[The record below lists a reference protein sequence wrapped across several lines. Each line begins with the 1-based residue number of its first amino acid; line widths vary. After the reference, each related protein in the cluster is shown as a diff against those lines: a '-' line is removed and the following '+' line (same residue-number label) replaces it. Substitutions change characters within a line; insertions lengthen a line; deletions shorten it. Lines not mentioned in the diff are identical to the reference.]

1 MAPLIASTVV
11 QHQKSIWN
19 IGEAKMDYNIL
30 VFNCGSSSLK
40 YKVYQVG
47 HADQIDQIASG
58 IAHRV
63 GVKSQ
68 EASFIEN
75 HYHGITEKLV
85 QPFDTHRKAASLCVR
100 CLHNAGIV
108 IDVVGHRFV
117 HGGTI
122 FKESTMI
129 TKERMKDLRDCLPLA
144 PIHNPNSMSVI
155 EMCVEELPGL
165 PQYVCCDTMFHTS
178 IPAKAYSYALPQNI
192 VKRFGFRKIGYHGL
206 SYQFVTDAAAR
217 FLKTPKEDLKMI
229 ICHLGTGGSSVA
241 AVDSGKSVETSMGYS
256 SLTGLIMNTRVGDLD
271 PMIPVELIQS
281 GYTMDEIVQ
290 LLYKESG
297 LIGISGYS
305 SDIRDLIAHHSDTG
319 DENCGLAIEMYVHR
333 LRHYIGAYLAILGG
347 LDALIFT
354 DDVGIQGWQI
364 RGMACRDMEWAGIA
378 LDPEVNR
385 WASHSEIALL
395 NTTASKIRVLSV
407 PNDEEIIIATEGVNL
422 LGSDLE
428 YQEAGDLAVAHE
440 IVA

>member
-1 MAPLIASTVV
+1 
-11 QHQKSIWN
+11 
-19 IGEAKMDYNIL
+19 MDSNIL

-40 YKVYQVG
+40 YKVYKVRN
-47 HADQIDQIASG
+47 ADQLDQIASG

-75 HYHGITEKLV
+75 HYHGNTEKLV
-85 QPFDTHRKAASLCVR
+85 QPLDTHRKAASLCVR

-108 IDVVGHRFV
+108 IDAVGHRFV

-165 PQYVCCDTMFHTS
+165 PQYVCCDTTFHTS
-178 IPAKAYSYALPQNI
+178 IPAKAYCYALPQSI
-192 VKRFGFRKIGYHGL
+192 VEQFGFRKIGYHGL
-206 SYQFVTDAAAR
+206 SYQFVTEAAAR
-217 FLKTPKEDLKMI
+217 FLKTPKEGLKMI
-229 ICHLGTGGSSVA
+229 ICHLGTGGSSA
-241 AVDSGKSVETSMGYS
+241 AAIDSGKSVETSMGHS

-271 PMIPVELIQS
+271 PMIPIELIQS
-281 GYTMDEIVQ
+281 GYTMDEITQ

-305 SDIRDLIAHHSDTG
+305 SDIRDLIAHHADTG
-319 DENCGLAIEMYVHR
+319 DERSGLAVDMYIHR
-333 LRHYIGAYLAILGG
+333 LRLYIGGYLAILGG
-347 LDALIFT
+347 ADALIFT
-354 DDVGIQGWQI
+354 DDVGIQEWQI
-364 RGMACRDMEWAGIA
+364 REMACKNMEWAGID
-378 LDPEVNR
+378 LDDWVNR
-385 WASHSEIALL
+385 RASQSEIALL
-395 NTTASKIRVLSV
+395 NTANSKVRILSV
-407 PNDEEIIIATEGVNL
+407 PNDEEIIIATEGLKL
-422 LGSDLE
+422 LGADLNTE
-428 YQEAGDLAVAHE
+428 SLETRQRCNG
-440 IVA
+440 